1 MKLLAIFGAVTAS
14 LIVSTSG
21 HVTFPDDDSFV
32 AAAAAAD
39 EAPPLQ
45 AQAPLQRT
53 QNACKLP
60 GPSDRPVQLGLG
72 FGPMT
77 SFAPS
82 VGHLKTAMFFVDFP
96 DAPANDTPRS
106 LYDGLMPG
114 AAEWYN
120 ASSYGRMVL
129 DVKVDVSRFYRMGS
143 ASTTYQWTRAL
154 TAAIHTKY
162 IADGLAAVGERAS
175 FGNIDVLYIVPTR
188 AAQEIS
194 FSPTYMGRMTLADG
208 TTIGKTVTFGQDLWK
223 RWGYKVLNHETGHT
237 LGLPDLYPIDYLGLP
252 TTYWVGGWDL
262 MGLIA
267 GTAPYEIPIA
277 ASSCKR
283 SDDIP

>member
-1 MKLLAIFGAVTAS
+1 MEYRSSMKLLATLGAVAAA

-21 HVTFPDDDSFV
+21 HVTFPDDFEIV
-32 AAAAAAD
+32 AAAD
-39 EAPPLQ
+39 EEAWPLEAQTPLQ
-45 AQAPLQRT
+45 NSR
-53 QNACKLP
+53 NACKLP
-60 GPSDRPVQLGLG
+60 VPRDRPVELGLG

-82 VGHLKTAMFFVDFP
+82 VGHLKAAMFFVDFP

-106 LYDGLMPG
+106 LYEGLMPG

-120 ASSYGRMVL
+120 ASSYGRMIL
-129 DVKVDVSRFYRMGS
+129 DVTPDFSKFYRMGN

-154 TAAIHTKY
+154 TGAIHAKYITDSIAAI
-162 IADGLAAVGERAS
+162 GERAQ
-175 FGNIDVLYIVPTR
+175 FGKVDVLYIMPTR
-188 AAQEIS
+188 AAKEIS
-194 FSPTYMGRMTLADG
+194 FSPTYMGRMAFANG
-208 TTIGKTVTFGQDLWK
+208 ATIGKTVTFGQDLWK

-237 LGLPDLYPIDYLGLP
+237 LGLPDLYPMDYLGLP

-267 GTAPYEIPIA
+267 GAAPYEVQSPLFGTFLT
-277 ASSCKR
+277 
-283 SDDIP
+283 